1 MLEIVNVK
9 EYSEGIE
16 QAVKYIHGVWGKADN
31 YMYYYD
37 AIVHSSNSEKSIPR
51 FYLLLR
57 DGEIIGCYGLVT
69 NDFIS
74 RHDLYPWFACLYI
87 EEQERGN
94 NLGELLMEHAEK
106 EAKKSGF
113 SAIYLTTDHDGY
125 YEKFGWKRIEDGYE
139 LNDKKTRIYDKRL

>member
-1 MLEIVNVK
+1 MFEIVNVK

-16 QAVKYIHGVWGKADN
+16 RAVKYIHGVWGKADN
-31 YMYYYD
+31 YMYYCD
-37 AIVHSSNSEKSIPR
+37 AIVHSSNSTTSIPR